1 MSITPRVIQRTP
13 DLGIK
18 IKLQRLPV
26 VPDAVP
32 AAAPPKPVE
41 VLPPFWEGR
50 DDEDGVRQ
58 STLSIGTSVKFTG
71 EAIYTYFDEALF
83 VAVVDGAAQVDWS
96 ILLTPGRSHGAP
108 VDGTYGPAFVTE
120 LSSVLREGPQA
131 PRCEV
136 LEAVEGEDSCDKRRI
151 ILETYELDLPLD
163 DDDHPLI
170 YYPTFAAVGN
180 TLVVGLHDVR
190 ATIPC
195 KVEATASVA
204 GAEVGTVVLKLSY
217 YN

>member
-58 STLSIGTSVKFTG
+58 STLSIGTSIKFTG
-71 EAIYTYFDEALF
+71 EALYSYFDEALF

-96 ILLTPGRSHGAP
+96 ISLKPGRAHGN
-108 VDGTYGPAFVTE
+108 VQGYGPAFVTE

-136 LEAVEGEDSCDKRRI
+136 LETVEGEDSCDKRRI
-151 ILETYELDLPLD
+151 ILKKYELDLPLD

-180 TLVVGLHDVR
+180 TLIVGLHDVR

-204 GAEVGTVVLKLSY
+204 GAEVGTVVLSLNY
-217 YN
+217 YK

>member
-26 VPDAVP
+26 APDAVP

-58 STLSIGTSVKFTG
+58 STLSIGTSVKFAG

-96 ILLTPGRSHGAP
+96 ISLKPGRAP
-108 VDGTYGPAFVTE
+108 GVGQGYVTAFVTE

-131 PRCEV
+131 PRCVV

-151 ILETYELDLPLD
+151 ILNRYELDLPLD

-204 GAEVGTVVLKLSY
+204 GVEVGTVVLKLRY
-217 YN
+217 QN

>member
-71 EAIYTYFDEALF
+71 EAVYTYFDEALF

-96 ILLTPGRSHGAP
+96 ISLEPGRAHGA
-108 VDGTYGPAFVTE
+108 VQGYGTAFVTE

-131 PRCEV
+131 PRCVV

-151 ILETYELDLPLD
+151 ILNKYELDLPLD

-204 GAEVGTVVLKLSY
+204 GAEVGTVVLRLDY
-217 YN
+217 YK

>member
-58 STLSIGTSVKFTG
+58 STLSIGTSAKFTG
-71 EAIYTYFDEALF
+71 EAVYSYFDEALF

-96 ILLTPGRSHGAP
+96 ISLKPGRAHGAAQGY
-108 VDGTYGPAFVTE
+108 GTAFVTE

-131 PRCEV
+131 PRCVV
-136 LEAVEGEDSCDKRRI
+136 LAAVEGEDSCDKRRI
-151 ILETYELDLPLD
+151 ILQKYELDLPLD

-204 GAEVGTVVLKLSY
+204 GVEVGMVTLKLG
-217 YN
+217 